1 MTIVAIETSVVSL
14 PFEMGGPHA
23 SFAGVPWT
31 NLDILLVR
39 VETADGLV
47 GWGEAF
53 GHVAIPS
60 TKVALDS
67 VVAPLALGRDASD
80 IAALSADIL
89 QAVHLLGR
97 NGPFVYAY
105 SGIEIALWDIAG
117 KRARQPLHRLLGGT
131 GDPGPLPAYASLLRY
146 GTDDLVAR
154 NTAAACAQSYRH
166 IKLHELTREAVLA
179 AQSAAKG
186 AAGGAPTHVMLDV
199 NCPWSV
205 ERACAMAEALRHDD
219 LLWLEE
225 PVWPPED
232 GDGLALVRQCGVPIA
247 AGENVAG
254 LHGFRALI
262 KAGAID
268 IAQPSVTKIGG
279 VGEMMSVFAECK
291 AHDID
296 FAPHSPYFG
305 PGLLATMHICA
316 ATMTE
321 PLVEM
326 LWVDMEANPLDPW
339 VRAVD
344 GHVRLPPGP
353 GLGCDPDPTV
363 MARYRT
369 APSVRHVLRG

>member
-89 QAVHLLGR
+89 QTVHLLGR

-146 GTDDLVAR
+146 GTDELVAR

-232 GDGLALVRQCGVPIA
+232 CDGLAHVRKCGVPIA

-353 GLGCDPDPTV
+353 GLGCDPDPAV

-369 APSVRHVLRG
+369 APPVRHVLRG